1 MFLVWMDV
9 DRKFHWSNLR
19 SGGLCF
25 FPIFLLPNLK
35 LLGWPWPYFVEI
47 RRPRGERSQYQR
59 GHSPMCLSSGK
70 KFAKLGWEHESD
82 YIHDIVDSVHIYHLS
97 INQPCYLRQV
107 DVLIEFRRDTRQ
119 NWRLRGVF
127 GFCSDTEKVEI
138 PSMSQD
144 PKTWRVV
151 TLALAIKLWML
162 SVLGQNFWYENAVGL
177 DDIRLNCFYLVD
189 NYIYTHNK

>member
-1 MFLVWMDV
+1 MLITSFI
-9 DRKFHWSNLR
+9 DRIYAP
-19 SGGLCF
+19 GGLVF
-25 FPIFLLPNLK
+25 SHLFASQFETIGMTVTVYGLFGTSSK
-35 LLGWPWPYFVEI
+35 SAV
-47 RRPRGERSQYQR
+47 PRGERSQYQR

-82 YIHDIVDSVHIYHLS
+82 YIHDIVDSVHIYHLP

-127 GFCSDTEKVEI
+127 GFCSSDTEKVGI

-144 PKTWRVV
+144 PK
-151 TLALAIKLWML
+151 IN
-162 SVLGQNFWYENAVGL
+162 LGSGYQTMDAFRPGPKFL
-177 DDIRLNCFYLVD
+177 IRKCCG
-189 NYIYTHNK
+189 TG